1 MEGCHSRN
9 YETIGGDMSKSQVS
23 IVKTGSRP
31 DYDAVLA
38 AVRKS
43 IDLIG
48 GLDDVVKSG
57 QMVLINPSWVATPAD
72 KETGTCTWPEVSRA
86 VADVVKAAG
95 ARPIIA
101 ESSAVGVDCEKVIKE
116 SGHAELRDLG
126 YEVINLKEDKTV
138 KMPVPGGGLIF
149 DPMPVWETVAR
160 ADVIITVPVL
170 KTHDQTEM
178 TCSIKKLKGLLP
190 DKTKRAFHQQGLY
203 DAVIDLMAAV
213 KPSLTIIDAIICQEG
228 MAPIYGDPVEMDLV
242 LASRDLVAADTIC
255 GLIIGYQPD
264 DLKLSVNAAQRGLGV
279 MDPAAIEVVGESV
292 ESVQRRFVRASEAAP
307 KVTVNGFKLVFG
319 EETCTGCRNTVYSVL
334 HQLDGE
340 GNLDYLEK
348 IAMLTGGAELPAE
361 GPANGVVTVGDKCT
375 PKDRRGDRHAKGCPP
390 NSIDVVQAILGDRGK
405 AKRTYADDPDSD

>member
-1 MEGCHSRN
+1 
-9 YETIGGDMSKSQVS
+9 MSKSQVS
-23 IVKTGSRP
+23 IVKTGPRP

-213 KPSLTIIDAIICQEG
+213 KPSLTIVDAIICQEG

-264 DLKLSVNAAQRGLGV
+264 DLKLSVNAAQRGLGI

-361 GPANGVVTVGDKCT
+361 SPANGVVTVGDKCT